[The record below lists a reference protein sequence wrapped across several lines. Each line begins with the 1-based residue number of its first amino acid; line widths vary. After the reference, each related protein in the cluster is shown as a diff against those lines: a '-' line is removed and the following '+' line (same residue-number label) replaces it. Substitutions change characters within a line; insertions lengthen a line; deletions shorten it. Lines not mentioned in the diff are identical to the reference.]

1 MKNEKWSLKSALEG
15 SLLFS
20 NRQASWVLAIVIMV
34 NATSFIV
41 GYFWGKK
48 VAAQQA
54 CYAINRESFADKIYS
69 AVCLHQGSPEDEQA
83 AEEGEEENTAG
94 AATGAEAEIEPPAGP
109 TPQLASTH
117 ESEMVEETPVQYY
130 AQLVGFHAKLQ
141 AEQFVEKLRKRT
153 IPVILKERV
162 SRTAR
167 GRKVVWYQ
175 VIAGPYETREKVTA
189 IVAQLK
195 KDEKIRDVRI
205 VQS

>member
-1 MKNEKWSLKSALEG
+1 MNNEKWSLKTALEG

-20 NRQASWVLAIVIMV
+20 NRQAGWVLAVVILV
-34 NATSFIV
+34 NCMSFVV

-48 VAAQQA
+48 IAAQQA

-83 AEEGEEENTAG
+83 AEEGDEEN
-94 AATGAEAEIEPPAGP
+94 AAAPATEGDGSP
-109 TPQLASTH
+109 EQAQQLTDVQKPA
-117 ESEMVEETPVQYY
+117 MVEETPVQYS
-130 AQLVGFHAKLQ
+130 AQLVGFHAKPQ
-141 AEQFVEKLRKRT
+141 AEQFVEKLRKKA

-167 GRKVVWYQ
+167 GRRVVWYQ
-175 VIAGPYETREKVTA
+175 VIAGPYETREKITSV
-189 IVAQLK
+189 VAQLK
-195 KDEKIRDVRI
+195 KEEKIRDVRI

>member
-1 MKNEKWSLKSALEG
+1 MNNEKWSLKRALEG

-34 NATSFIV
+34 NATSFVV

-83 AEEGEEENTAG
+83 AEEGEEETAG
-94 AATGAEAEIEPPAGP
+94 PATPIEAEAEAQAES
-109 TPQLASTH
+109 TQRLASSH
-117 ESEMVEETPVQYY
+117 ESEMVEESPVQYH
-130 AQLVGFHAKLQ
+130 AQLVGFHAKQQ
-141 AEQFVEKLRKRT
+141 AEQFVEKLRKKK
-153 IPVILKERV
+153 IPVILKERS
-162 SRTAR
+162 SRTAK

-175 VIAGPYETREKVTA
+175 VIAGPYETREKITA
-189 IVAQLK
+189 VVAQLE

>member
-1 MKNEKWSLKSALEG
+1 MNNEKWSFKNALEG

-20 NRQASWVLAIVIMV
+20 NRQASWVLAIVILV
-34 NATSFIV
+34 NGMSFVV

-48 VAAQQA
+48 VAAEQA

-83 AEEGEEENTAG
+83 AEEGEEESG
-94 AATGAEAEIEPPAGP
+94 AAPAAAVEAETEGTSEQAQQLTDAQKPA
-109 TPQLASTH
+109 
-117 ESEMVEETPVQYY
+117 MVEETPVQYY
-130 AQLVGFHAKLQ
+130 AQLVGFHAKPQ
-141 AEQFVEKLRKRT
+141 AEQFAEKLRKKA

-167 GRKVVWYQ
+167 GRRVVWYQ
-175 VIAGPYETREKVTA
+175 VIAGPYQTREKITSV
-189 IVAQLK
+189 VAHLK
-195 KDEKIRDVRI
+195 KEEKIRDVRI

>member
-1 MKNEKWSLKSALEG
+1 MKNEKWSFKSALEG
-15 SLLFS
+15 SLLFT
-20 NRQASWVLAIVIMV
+20 NRQASWVLAIVILV
-34 NATSFIV
+34 NATSFVV

-83 AEEGEEENTAG
+83 AEEGEEENAAG
-94 AATGAEAEIEPPAGP
+94 QSIAAEAEAEPM
-109 TPQLASTH
+109 QRLASSQ
-117 ESEMVEETPVQYY
+117 EPEMVEETPVQYY
-130 AQLVGFHAKLQ
+130 AQLVGFHAKPQ
-141 AEQFVEKLRKRT
+141 AEQFVEKLRKKT
-153 IPVILKERV
+153 IPVILKERA
-162 SRTAR
+162 SRTAK

-175 VIAGPYETREKVTA
+175 VIAGPCETREKITA

-195 KDEKIRDVRI
+195 KEEKIRDVRI